1 MSVFGLIVFNLCHP
15 PHADKSPLT
24 QYEGASLCGLLSS
37 QLCVLLWVVKLQ
49 WFHEGLKASL
59 ALTAQNVQQTT
70 CSMTGEKTKFKKK
83 KNGDNVELITIP
95 GTLSSTVTT
104 QKNKKTKQ
112 YTDANSYQH
121 FGNYHSWNC
130 QSSHKMQ
137 LLWCGC
143 HYPCSYIVSSMIMMN
158 DWL

>member
-70 CSMTGEKTKFKKK
+70 CSMTGEKTSLKKK
-83 KNGDNVELITIP
+83 KRWQCGINHYPRYIVFNSD
-95 GTLSSTVTT
+95 
-104 QKNKKTKQ
+104 
-112 YTDANSYQH
+112 NSYQH

>member
-1 MSVFGLIVFNLCHP
+1 MSVFGLIFFNLCHP
-15 PHADKSPLT
+15 RHADKSLLT

-70 CSMTGEKTKFKKK
+70 CSMTGEKTKAKKRRQC
-83 KNGDNVELITIP
+83 GIHYS
-95 GTLSSTVTT
+95 TLSSTVTT
-104 QKNKKTKQ
+104 KKTKQ

-143 HYPCSYIVSSMIMMN
+143 NYPCSYIVSSMIMMN